1 MTKETFL
8 EQMERL
14 DLCFFKTPPFPSVD
28 EKARRKMLNIWYVEV
43 KAIDDEDF
51 RQAVT
56 NIVREEKFF
65 PSISTIMKARP
76 SWRKR
81 LII

>member
-1 MTKETFL
+1 MDIKMTKETFK
-8 EQMERL
+8 EQMIRL
-14 DLCFFKTPPFPSVD
+14 EMCFQRSAPTFS
-28 EKARRKMLNIWYVEV
+28 EKMLDVWYGEI
-43 KAIDDEDF
+43 KTIDDEDF